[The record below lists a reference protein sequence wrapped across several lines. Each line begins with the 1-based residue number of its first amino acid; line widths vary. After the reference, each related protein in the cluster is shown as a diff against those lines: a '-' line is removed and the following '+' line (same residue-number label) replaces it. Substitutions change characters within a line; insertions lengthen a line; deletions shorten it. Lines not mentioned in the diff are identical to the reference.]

1 MTTFINGV
9 NVHKLDIGKH
19 PDMFGLQLT
28 HRSRVFPECE
38 LNFSFVVSKCMGIR
52 ASQPD
57 FFGGVF

>member
-9 NVHKLDIGKH
+9 NVHKHDIGKH

-38 LNFSFVVSKCMGIR
+38 LNFLFVVSKGLGIR
-52 ASQPD
+52 ASQRA
-57 FFGGVF
+57 FFGVKE